1 MATNLLTDKKN
12 VVMPAVEYYSAGK
25 KKQTADVTTWM
36 NIKNIVSERSQRQ
49 KNDPTYMKCPGK
61 VNSQNQKAD
70 QWFFWS

>member
-1 MATNLLTDKKN
+1 MWLCLRWNTTLQ
-12 VVMPAVEYYSAGK
+12 G
-25 KKQTADVTTWM
+25 KKQTAEVTWM
-36 NIKNIVSERSQRQ
+36 NIKNMVSERSQRQ